1 MMTVRQIS
9 RITGVSVRTLHHYD
23 EIGLLP
29 PSDITA
35 AGYRLYDD
43 TALRR
48 LHSILLLKELQFAL
62 KDIKAILDR
71 PDYDPIRALDDQIRL
86 LTLQRERLDEIIRLA
101 KQIRS
106 EGVNSMSFDA
116 FDRTDIDRYANE
128 AREKWGNTAAW
139 SEFEKKPKQDHQK
152 NSDALMA
159 ILAETGKLMHLS
171 PADDAVQQLIS
182 RLQAHITQCFY
193 PCTNEILAGLGKMYT
208 ADERFRRN
216 IDKAAG
222 EGAAEFVS
230 HAIAHFVQK

>member
-1 MMTVRQIS
+1 
-9 RITGVSVRTLHHYD
+9 
-23 EIGLLP
+23 
-29 PSDITA
+29 
-35 AGYRLYDD
+35 
-43 TALRR
+43 
-48 LHSILLLKELQFAL
+48 
-62 KDIKAILDR
+62 
-71 PDYDPIRALDDQIRL
+71 
-86 LTLQRERLDEIIRLA
+86 
-101 KQIRS
+101 
-106 EGVNSMSFDA
+106 MSFDA
-116 FDRTDIDRYANE
+116 FDRTDIDRYADE

-139 SEFEKKPKQDHQK
+139 GEFEKKPKQDHQK

-159 ILAETGKLMHLS
+159 ILAEIGKLMHLS

-230 HAIAHFVQK
+230 RAIAIFCSKN